1 MKKIILTLFLLVTCT
16 SFSQVISSVDFHVIN
31 SGMEEDYFK
40 LEEIWKEFHKKNM
53 EDGKMIRWTMLKVN
67 KVNGG
72 PDDSA
77 NFVTVNTFRSL
88 EDYNSIWE
96 NVTPQSFN
104 KLVKKRLR
112 GKMSS
117 KNINKIL
124 SSNIKKGHRSYMIKP
139 LSGTS
144 PAPKLQKGDIILLD
158 AMTQKSDDY
167 ENYEISFA
175 KEIMQSNVDEGKL
188 KLWGFTKI
196 FDRNESAAE
205 GPTHFTWRVPE
216 SGKNFEWGNEKLY
229 KKFGNKFVYDKMFE
243 MAIGSRTSPASAE
256 LEIIEIMQ

>member
-1 MKKIILTLFLLVTCT
+1 MKKIILALFLLITYT

-31 SGMEEDYFK
+31 IGMEEDYLK

-139 LSGTS
+139 LSVTS

-167 ENYEISFA
+167 KRCSLCTTTKQTDTCRDKNMPSFSYR
-175 KEIMQSNVDEGKL
+175 Q
-188 KLWGFTKI
+188 TKYPAT
-196 FDRNESAAE
+196 FKGHS
-205 GPTHFTWRVPE
+205 
-216 SGKNFEWGNEKLY
+216 S
-229 KKFGNKFVYDKMFE
+229 
-243 MAIGSRTSPASAE
+243 IG
-256 LEIIEIMQ
+256 